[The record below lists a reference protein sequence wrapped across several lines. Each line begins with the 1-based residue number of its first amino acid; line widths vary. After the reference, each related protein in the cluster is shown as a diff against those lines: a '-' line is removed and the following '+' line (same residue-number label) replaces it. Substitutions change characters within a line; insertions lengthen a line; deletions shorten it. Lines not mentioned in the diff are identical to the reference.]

1 MMVSLS
7 QNLDLSRGEG
17 VATGVL
23 RPLPSPEGFME
34 TLFLKHLGGGKVS
47 EISEEEKN
55 KLLNDIN

>member
-34 TLFLKHLGGGKVS
+34 TLFLKHLGGGVKS
-47 EISEEEKN
+47 LKYQKRKKTN
-55 KLLNDIN
+55 Y